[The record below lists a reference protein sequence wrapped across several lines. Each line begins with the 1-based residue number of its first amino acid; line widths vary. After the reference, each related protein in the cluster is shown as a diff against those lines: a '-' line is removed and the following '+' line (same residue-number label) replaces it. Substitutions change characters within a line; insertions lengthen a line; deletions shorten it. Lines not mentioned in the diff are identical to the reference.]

1 MNSADTLNWD
11 VSRWM
16 ADSYSNIS
24 HDLHQFSVSA
34 KKFKER
40 EKKSVKE
47 ISSLVK
53 LGLRNLWLLK
63 KLYIVNCHTLLN
75 PVNVVIFLCKFEC
88 QHNQWLRF

>member
-16 ADSYSNIS
+16 ADSYSNTS

-40 EKKSVKE
+40 GKKSVKE
-47 ISSLVK
+47 ISFLLK
-53 LGLRNLWLLK
+53 LGLGNLWLLK
-63 KLYIVNCHTLLN
+63 KLYIVSRHGG
-75 PVNVVIFLCKFEC
+75 FKDCKYSDISV
-88 QHNQWLRF
+88 